1 MVILPAKAVKT
12 PTAEGVQLTLKP
24 DPPFKLDLTAWVLRR
39 RPTNSIDQVTNDA
52 YTRVFAVDGMP
63 VGARIVQLGTIEKPT
78 LGVTLVG
85 SNITPR
91 IEHSIRD
98 CFGEILGL
106 GVDLSDFYSM
116 SARYPKLRAIVSRF
130 RGMRPPRFPSTFETL
145 CNAIACQQVSL
156 DVGLLLLSRMSQ
168 KYGRRLDFFGRRM
181 TSFPTVDAVS
191 RASRQDLRQLGF
203 SNRKSEY
210 LIGLARSISTGQLNL
225 EELRRMDDQ
234 EAIEFLTQIRG
245 VGRWS
250 AEYTLLRGLGRLGVF
265 PGDDVGGQNGLK
277 RWMGLAKSPNYEEI
291 QELLEEWRGFGG
303 LVYFHLLLKGLEEQ
317 GYLKPS
323 GRES

>member
-1 MVILPAKAVKT
+1 MNLLSKDVKT
-12 PTAEGVQLTLKP
+12 PTVDGVQLTLRP
-24 DPPFKLDLTAWVLRR
+24 APPFRLDLTAWVLRR
-39 RPTNSIDQVTNDA
+39 RSTNSIDQVTNGA
-52 YTRVFAVDGMP
+52 YARVFVVDGMP
-63 VGARIVQLGTIEKPT
+63 VGARIVQLGTSEKPK

-85 SNITPR
+85 GNITPR
-91 IEHSIRD
+91 MERVLRD
-98 CFGEILGL
+98 CFSEVLGL

-116 SARYPKLRAIVSRF
+116 SARYPELSSIASRF

-156 DVGLLLLSRMSQ
+156 NVGLLLLSRMSQ
-168 KYGRRLDFFGRRM
+168 KYGHRLDLSGRRM
-181 TSFPTVDAVS
+181 ASFPTVDAVS

-203 SNRKSEY
+203 SSRKSEY
-210 LIGLARSISTGQLNL
+210 LIGLARSISKGQLNL

-250 AEYTLLRGLGRLGVF
+250 AEYTLLRGLGRLSVF
-265 PGDDVGGQNGLK
+265 PGDDVGGQNGLR
-277 RWMGLAKSPNYEEI
+277 RWIGLAKSPNYEEI
-291 QELLEEWRGFGG
+291 QELLENWRGFGG